1 VPRPSLLLDCLR
13 DPGVLDGLSGREWE
27 QLLREAEGSRL
38 SGRIAALAATRGP
51 HDAHPPWLR
60 DRLVSLEAIGG
71 ESTRALLWEL
81 NRLGRALFDIDVPLL
96 ALKGAAYA
104 AAHLPVAVGR
114 PSADVDI
121 LVPKHRLDQA
131 TSALEQQGWR
141 FLPLDSYDE
150 KYYREWMHELPP
162 MVHEHRQAA
171 LDVHHTILPRTGRL
185 APDAGRLLAMAE
197 SSREEGVSTLCPP
210 HMVLHACV
218 HLFQDGEV
226 SGALRD
232 LVDIAGLLQHFGRDP
247 GFWTELCDEA
257 EILGLTRPT
266 FYALTASARL
276 LGTALPVGLTSR
288 IGGWAAPAPLRAT
301 MEWLLDTALS
311 KTDRPPAIAPWALYV
326 RAHWLRMPP
335 LQLAGHLFR
344 KATRRSA
351 K

>member
-1 VPRPSLLLDCLR
+1 LLE
-13 DPGVLDGLSGREWE
+13 GLSGREWE
-27 QLLREAEGSRL
+27 QLLREAEGARL
-38 SGRIAALAATRGP
+38 SGRIAALAFKSTP
-51 HDAHPPWLR
+51 HDTRAPWLR
-60 DRLVSLEAIGG
+60 DRLVSLEAIGA

-81 NRLGRALFDIDVPLL
+81 NRLRRAFSDTDVPLL

-104 AAHLPVAVGR
+104 ATDLPVAVGR

-121 LVPKHRLDQA
+121 LVPKDRLDQA
-131 TSALEQQGWR
+131 TEVLRQHGWD
-141 FLPLDSYDE
+141 FLPLDPYDE
-150 KYYREWMHELPP
+150 QYYREWMHELPP
-162 MVHEHRQAA
+162 MVHEHRAAA

-185 APDAGRLLAMAE
+185 SPDAGRLLAMAE
-197 SSREEGVSTLCPP
+197 PSREEGVSTLCPP

-257 EILGLTRPT
+257 ETLGLTRPT

-276 LGTALPVGLTSR
+276 LGTALPDEAQAR
-288 IGGWAAPAPLRAT
+288 IAAWAPPAPVAGM
-301 MEWLLDTALS
+301 MERLLDAGLS
-311 KTDRPPAIAPWALYV
+311 STDRSPVIAQWALYL

-335 LQLAGHLFR
+335 LRLAAHLLR